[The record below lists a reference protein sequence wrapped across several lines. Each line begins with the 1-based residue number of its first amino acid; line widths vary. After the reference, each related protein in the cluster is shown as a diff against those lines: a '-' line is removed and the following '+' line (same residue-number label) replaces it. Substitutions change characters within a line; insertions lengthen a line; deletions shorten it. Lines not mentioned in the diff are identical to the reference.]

1 MKIEEF
7 NKFELEALTT
17 ALELNIRDD
26 WGKWTEED
34 KKIARGIVRKIEE
47 EEPNSVS
54 KTILKLVES

>member
-1 MKIEEF
+1 MRIKEF

-17 ALELNIRDD
+17 ALELNVRDD

-47 EEPNSVS
+47 EEPSSVS
-54 KTILKLVES
+54 KTILKLVEI